1 MNGRNDGPAR
11 RKNDPV
17 MGLSYEEFKKIAG
30 VLTGLDLSAY
40 KSQQM
45 DRRINSLMK
54 LWGIESY
61 DEYLRVLQTD
71 EARFEE
77 FKKKLTINVSE
88 FYRNPERFTELAE
101 VVLPELFRTGRR
113 LRIWSAGCANGAEP
127 YTVAIILR
135 ESGYRPGA
143 YILGTD
149 VDRASLRRAQAGLYT
164 PNEVRYVPPDLLA
177 KYFRP
182 VGSGYELAEEIRKA
196 VEFRQADLLADE
208 PGEDW
213 DLILCRNVV
222 IYFTEAAKEGL
233 YRRLCRALRPGGYLM
248 VGGTEPL
255 LNFKDYGLENPLS
268 TFYRK
273 VGPVEQKRSLRFGRD
288 GA

>member
-1 MNGRNDGPAR
+1 
-11 RKNDPV
+11 

-30 VLTGLDLSAY
+30 ALTGLDLSAY

-45 DRRINSLMK
+45 DRRLHSLMK
-54 LWGIESY
+54 LWGVKTY
-61 DEYLRVLQTD
+61 DDYLSLLQTN

-88 FYRNPERFTELAE
+88 FYRNPERFAELAS
-101 VVLPELFRTGRR
+101 VILPELFRTGRR

-135 ESGYRPGA
+135 ESGYGPGA
-143 YILGTD
+143 RILGTD
-149 VDRASLRRAQAGLYT
+149 VDRASLRRAHAGLYS
-164 PNEVRYVPPDLLA
+164 PNEVRSVPPSILG

-182 VGSGYELAEEIRKA
+182 TDSGYELCREIKEM
-196 VEFRQADLLADE
+196 VEFRQADLLLEE
-208 PGEDW
+208 PERDC

-222 IYFTEAAKEGL
+222 IYLTEPAKELL

-255 LNFKDYGLENPLS
+255 LNFKDYGLENPLTS
-268 TFYRK
+268 FYRK
-273 VGPVEQKRSLRFGRD
+273 CGPISPS
-288 GA
+288 

>member
-1 MNGRNDGPAR
+1 MSGRNEGPAR
-11 RKNDPV
+11 RKNNPV

-45 DRRINSLMK
+45 DRRIHSLMK
-54 LWGIESY
+54 FWGIESY
-61 DEYLRVLQTD
+61 DEYLRVLRTD
-71 EARFEE
+71 AGRFEE

-88 FYRNPERFTELAE
+88 FYRNPERFAELAG

-113 LRIWSAGCANGAEP
+113 LRVWSAGCANGAEP
-127 YTVAIILR
+127 YTVAIIIR

-149 VDRASLRRAQAGLYT
+149 VDRASLRRAEAGLYT

-182 VGSGYELAEEIRKA
+182 AGPGYELAEEIKKA

-222 IYFTEAAKEGL
+222 IYFTEAAKEDVYG
-233 YRRLCRALRPGGYLM
+233 RLCRALRPGGYLM

-255 LNFKDYGLENPLS
+255 LNYKDYGLENPLS

-273 VGPVEQKRSLRFGRD
+273 IDPTERYRVHGLGGDAS
-288 GA
+288 

>member
-1 MNGRNDGPAR
+1 
-11 RKNDPV
+11 
-17 MGLSYEEFKKIAG
+17 MGLSYEEFKRIVG
-30 VLTGLDLSAY
+30 FLTGLDLSAY
-40 KSQQM
+40 KSHQM
-45 DRRINSLMK
+45 DRRIHSLMK
-54 LWGIESY
+54 LWGLTGY
-61 DEYLRVLQTD
+61 DEYLRVLRTD
-71 EARFEE
+71 AARFEE

-88 FYRNPERFTELAE
+88 FYRNPERFAELAE

-127 YTVAIILR
+127 YTVAIIIR

-149 VDRASLRRAQAGLYT
+149 VDRVSLRRAQSGIYA
-164 PNEVRYVPPDLLA
+164 PNEVRYIPAAIFA
-177 KYFRP
+177 KYFHAS
-182 VGSGYELAEEIRKA
+182 GSGFELAEEIRRM
-196 VEFRQADLLADE
+196 VEFRQADLLVDD
-208 PGEDW
+208 PGSDW

-255 LNFKDYGLENPLS
+255 LNYKDYGLENPLS
-268 TFYRK
+268 NFY
-273 VGPVEQKRSLRFGRD
+273 QKIIPPERFRVSGRGRD
-288 GA
+288 AS